1 MVRRLIITIDGP
13 AGAGKSTLAK
23 ALAKELGYKYLD
35 TGAMYRAVAF
45 MAIKKGIASEDAQGL
60 SELIRMVQLEV
71 DDQGRIKVN
80 GQDLTDDIRDE
91 GIGMMA
97 SLISQKKEVREALW
111 AIQRKIGEKGGVVA
125 EGRDTGT
132 VVFPQ
137 ADVKFYLD
145 ASPEERARRR
155 FLDLL
160 NKGKVVS
167 FEEVLEDVK
176 RRDHQ
181 DTNRSLAPLKVP
193 EGAFYID
200 STGLSISEVLSIMLE
215 KVKEKLRCK

>member
-1 MVRRLIITIDGP
+1 MEKGLIITIDGP

-35 TGAMYRAVAF
+35 TGAMYRAVALL
-45 MAIKKGIASEDAQGL
+45 ALREGISPEDDQGL
-60 SELIRMVQLEV
+60 KELVDTVHLEV
-71 DDQGRIKVN
+71 DDEGRIKAN
-80 GQDLTDDIRDE
+80 GQDLTEDLRDE
-91 GIGMMA
+91 KIGMMA
-97 SLISQKKEVREALW
+97 SLISQKKDVREALW
-111 AIQRKIGEKGGVVA
+111 ALQRQIGEKGGIVA

-160 NKGKVVS
+160 QRGKAVS

-193 EGAFYID
+193 EGAFYVD
-200 STGLSISEVLSIMLE
+200 STGLSISEVLGLMLE
-215 KVKEKLRCK
+215 KVREKLRCR

>member
-1 MVRRLIITIDGP
+1 MVRGLIITIDGP
-13 AGAGKSTLAK
+13 AGAGKSTLAR

-45 MAIKKGIASEDAQGL
+45 LAMRKGIAPQDVQGL
-60 SELIRMVQLEV
+60 SELIHTVQLEV
-71 DDQGRIKVN
+71 DDEGRIKVN
-80 GQDLTDDIRDE
+80 GQDLTENLRDE
-91 GIGMMA
+91 KIGMMA
-97 SLISQKKEVREALW
+97 SLISQKREVREALW
-111 AIQRKIGEKGGVVA
+111 VIQRQIGEKGGIVA

-132 VVFPQ
+132 VVFPH

-155 FLDLL
+155 FFDLL
-160 NKGKVVS
+160 KRGKNVS
-167 FEEVLEDVK
+167 FEEVFEDVK

-181 DTNRSLAPLKVP
+181 DANRSLAPLRIP

-200 STGLSISEVLSIMLE
+200 STELSISEVLDLMLE
-215 KVKEKLRCK
+215 KVRERLGCK

>member
-1 MVRRLIITIDGP
+1 MVRGLIITIDGP

-35 TGAMYRAVAF
+35 TGAMYRAVALL
-45 MAIKKGIASEDAQGL
+45 AIRKGIAPQDAQGL
-60 SELIRMVQLEV
+60 NELIRTVQLEV
-71 DDQGRIKVN
+71 DDEGRIKVN
-80 GQDLTDDIRDE
+80 GQDLTEELRDE
-91 GIGMMA
+91 KIGMMA
-97 SLISQKKEVREALW
+97 SLISQKREVREALW
-111 AIQRKIGEKGGVVA
+111 VIQRKIGERGGIVA

-132 VVFPQ
+132 MVFPQ

-145 ASPEERARRR
+145 ASLEERARRR

-160 NKGKVVS
+160 NRGKTVR

-181 DTNRSLAPLKVP
+181 DANRNLAPLRVP
-193 EGAFYID
+193 KGAFYID
-200 STGLSISEVLSIMLE
+200 STDLSVNEVLDLMLE
-215 KVKEKLRCK
+215 KVREKLGCR